1 MDMDVFIDKDLC
13 AICLDEMDGSSSI
26 YTIDTCNHQFH
37 SNCIIN
43 MFINSIH
50 RDCPL
55 CRNRIGEK
63 KHIYDN
69 FKFELFRKYSKRK
82 DCNKIIKNLFKKYD
96 KYELKFKE
104 IQKELDKLN
113 RKIYNIPKDDKK
125 ILNIYR
131 HNEDDIN
138 NCKEF
143 LRIKRQQLIKISDI
157 FIVNNNTGYNFCIKN
172 NIVKNLISDKIKNFN
187 LELKNIIEDKIKEL
201 EFSNKENT
209 IILNYKKIKEQ
220 INKLERNNYN
230 IIIKRNKIEE
240 IILNTPIKIT

>member
-1 MDMDVFIDKDLC
+1 MDMDIFIDKDLC
-13 AICLDEMDGSSSI
+13 AICLDEMDQPNSI

-43 MFINSIH
+43 MFINSTH

-82 DCNKIIKNLFKKYD
+82 DCNKTIKNLFKKYD
-96 KYELKFKE
+96 KYEVKFKE
-104 IQKELDKLN
+104 MQKELDKLN
-113 RKIYNIPKDDKK
+113 RKIYNIPKEDKK
-125 ILNIYR
+125 ILNIYK

-138 NCKEF
+138 SCKEF
-143 LRIKRQQLIKISDI
+143 LRLKRHQLIKISDI
-157 FIVNNNTGYNFCIKN
+157 FLRNYRGYNVGMKN
-172 NIVKNLISDKIKNFN
+172 NIVKNLITDKIKNYN

-201 EFSNKENT
+201 ELSNKENT
-209 IILNYKKIKEQ
+209 IVLNYKKIREQ
-220 INKLERNNYN
+220 ITKLEKNNYN
-230 IIIKRNKIEE
+230 IIIKRNRIKE
-240 IILNTPIKIT
+240 IILNTPIKITS